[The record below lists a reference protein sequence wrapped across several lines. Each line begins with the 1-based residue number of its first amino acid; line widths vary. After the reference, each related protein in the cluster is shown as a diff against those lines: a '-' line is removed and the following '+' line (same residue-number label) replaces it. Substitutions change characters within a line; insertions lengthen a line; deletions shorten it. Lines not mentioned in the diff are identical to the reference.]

1 MNIVIDFLEKN
12 PSVAIFICLAFG
24 YLIGKLKYKSFS
36 LGSTV
41 GTLIIGLILGQLG
54 LFKISPIVKN
64 IFFSLFIFT
73 IGYEVGPAF
82 VNSLK
87 KSGVKLVIHAIF
99 FSIVAFAV
107 AMGCFKIFH
116 VSAGEGAGIIAGS
129 LTQSAVIGTSA
140 SAING
145 LDISSIEKTIM
156 ESKVAIAYA
165 ITYVFG
171 TVGVLIFLKNI
182 APMLL
187 GVNLKQETKRM
198 IEKIHFKGDTTSDSV
213 VLNNIKMRS
222 FLINENSSYVG
233 KTVEDIEK
241 EFKNKLTFEKVFH
254 NNEEVNFN
262 KDTKLSAGDY
272 ITIIGTLTEM
282 IEVADSNLTET
293 SDEKYRNVSLS
304 KSEIIL
310 TKEFNLKNLQDL
322 YNNNIM
328 LISVKRNGK
337 TLEDE
342 TQMKNGDLLVI
353 LGPSHA
359 IGKIIKEFGYIKDV
373 GSSTDVSY
381 LTFGIVVGV
390 LIGTLAL
397 TIHNVPLTLGSG
409 GGALFSG
416 LLFGWYQNKH
426 PRFGEIP
433 ASTRWF
439 LKSVGLNLF
448 ISVVG
453 LEAGA
458 AFVPALKSMGFAVL
472 LIGILV
478 SLIPHILSLYF
489 GKYVL
494 KLEPVDIIGS
504 LCGAGTITAAL
515 NAITEENGSS
525 IFALSYTPSYAVGN
539 ILITIM
545 GPLTIGLL
553 FVR

>member
-1 MNIVIDFLEKN
+1 MKVVIDFLQKN
-12 PSVAIFICLAFG
+12 PSVAIFICLALG
-24 YLIGKLKYKSFS
+24 YLVGKLKYKSFS

-41 GTLIIGLILGQLG
+41 GTLIIGLIIGQFG
-54 LFKISPIVKN
+54 LFNVSPIVKN
-64 IFFSLFIFT
+64 IFFSFFIFT

-82 VNSLK
+82 INSLK
-87 KSGVKLVIHAIF
+87 KSGIKLVIHAVF
-99 FSIVAFAV
+99 FSAVAFAV
-107 AMGCFKIFH
+107 AMICFKIFH

-145 LDISSIEKTIM
+145 LDISAIEKTAM

-171 TVGVLIFLKNI
+171 TVGILIFLKNI

-198 IEKIHFKGDTTSDSV
+198 IEKIHFKGDNTDDSSIMS
-213 VLNNIKMRS
+213 NIKIRS
-222 FLINENSSYVG
+222 FLVNDGSQYIG
-233 KTVEDIEK
+233 KTILEIEK
-241 EFKNKLTFEKVFH
+241 NFKNKLTFEKVFRSD
-254 NNEEVNFN
+254 EEVNFN
-262 KDTKLSAGDY
+262 QSTVINSGDY

-282 IEVADSNLTET
+282 IEASSSNLTET
-293 SDEKYRNVSLS
+293 SDEKYRNVILQR
-304 KSEIIL
+304 SEIML
-310 TKEFNLKNLQDL
+310 TKEFNIKNLTDL

-328 LISVKRNGK
+328 LVSVQRNGK
-337 TLEDE
+337 TIEDE
-342 TQMKNGDLLVI
+342 TEMKNGDI
-353 LGPSHA
+353 LTIVGPKHA
-359 IGKIIKEFGYIKDV
+359 LSKIIKEFGYVKDT
-373 GSSTDVSY
+373 GSETDVSY
-381 LTFGIVVGV
+381 LTFGIVAGV
-390 LIGTLAL
+390 LFGALAI
-397 TIHNVPLTLGSG
+397 TIYNVPLTLGSG

-426 PRFGEIP
+426 PHFGQIP
-433 ASTRWF
+433 APTRWF

-448 ISVVG
+448 IAIVG
-453 LEAGA
+453 LQAGA
-458 AFVPALKSMGFAVL
+458 AFVPALKSMGWAIL

-478 SLIPHILSLYF
+478 SLVPHVLSLYF

>member
-1 MNIVIDFLEKN
+1 MKVIIDFLERN
-12 PSVAIFICLAFG
+12 PSVAIFFCLALG
-24 YLIGKLKYKSFS
+24 YLIGKFKYKSFS

-41 GTLIIGLILGQLG
+41 GTLIIGLIVGQFG
-54 LFKISPIVKN
+54 VFHISPIVKN
-64 IFFSLFIFT
+64 IFFSFFIFT

-87 KSGVKLVIHAIF
+87 KSGVKLVIHSVF
-99 FSIVAFAV
+99 FSVVAFIVA
-107 AMGCFKIFH
+107 MICFKIFNI
-116 VSAGEGAGIIAGS
+116 SAGEGAGIIAGS

-140 SAING
+140 SAINA
-145 LDISSIEKTIM
+145 LDVSNATKAVM
-156 ESKVAIAYA
+156 QSKVAIAYA

-171 TVGVLIFLKNI
+171 TVGILIFLKNI

-187 GVNLKQETKRM
+187 GVNLKEETKKM
-198 IEKIHFKGDTTSDSV
+198 IEKIHFKGDESDNSSIM
-213 VLNNIKMRS
+213 NNIKIRS
-222 FLINENSSYVG
+222 FLVNEGSSYIG
-233 KTVEDIEK
+233 KSISDIEK
-241 EFKNKLTFEKVFH
+241 SFKNKITFEKIFK
-254 NNEEVNFN
+254 NGEDTNFN
-262 KDTKLSAGDY
+262 QSTIIDSGDY
-272 ITIIGTLTEM
+272 VTIIGDLIDILE
-282 IEVADSNLTET
+282 AANDGLSET
-293 SDEKYRNVSLS
+293 SDEKYMKISLE

-310 TKEFNLKNLQDL
+310 TKEFNMRNLKDL
-322 YNNNIM
+322 YSNNIM
-328 LISVKRNGK
+328 LESVERNGK
-337 TLEDE
+337 KLEDE
-342 TQMKNGDLLVI
+342 TEMRSGDI
-353 LGPSHA
+353 LTLIGPKHA
-359 IGKIIKEFGYIKDV
+359 ISKIIKEFGYIKSN
-373 GSSTDVSY
+373 GTSTDVSY
-381 LTFGIVVGV
+381 LTFGIIVGV

-448 ISVVG
+448 IAVVG
-453 LEAGA
+453 LQAGSS
-458 AFVPALKSMGFAVL
+458 FIPAIKSMGFAVL
-472 LIGILV
+472 IIGVLV
-478 SLIPHILSLYF
+478 CLIPHILSLYF

-525 IFALSYTPSYAVGN
+525 IFALSYTPSFAVGN

-553 FVR
+553 YVH

>member
-1 MNIVIDFLEKN
+1 MNVVIDFLEKN
-12 PSVAIFICLAFG
+12 PSVAIFLCLALG

-41 GTLIIGLILGQLG
+41 GTLIIGLIIGQFG
-54 LFKISPIVKN
+54 LFHISAIVKN
-64 IFFSLFIFT
+64 IFFSFFIFT

-87 KSGVKLVIHAIF
+87 KSGVKLVIHSVF
-99 FSIVAFAV
+99 FSVVAFVV
-107 AMGCFKIFH
+107 AMICFKVFH
-116 VSAGEGAGIIAGS
+116 VGAGEGAGIIAGS
-129 LTQSAVIGTSA
+129 LTQSAVIGTST

-145 LDISSIEKTIM
+145 LDASNAIKVAM
-156 ESKVAIAYA
+156 QSKVAIAYA

-171 TVGVLIFLKNI
+171 TVGILIFLKNI

-187 GVNLKQETKRM
+187 GVNLKEETKKM
-198 IEKIHFKGDTTSDSV
+198 IEKIHFKEDISDNSSIM
-213 VLNNIKMRS
+213 NNIKMRS
-222 FLINENSSYVG
+222 FLVNEGSSYIG
-233 KTVEDIEK
+233 KSISDIEK
-241 EFKNKLTFEKVFH
+241 SFNNKVTFEKVFK
-254 NNEEVNFN
+254 NGEDTNFN
-262 KDTKLSAGDY
+262 QSIIISAGDY
-272 ITIIGTLTEM
+272 ITLIGDITDLVEAANCGL
-282 IEVADSNLTET
+282 IET
-293 SDEKYRNVSLS
+293 SDEKYMNISLE
-304 KSEIIL
+304 KSEIML
-310 TKEFNLKNLQDL
+310 TKEFNIKNLKDL
-322 YNNNIM
+322 YSNNIM
-328 LISVKRNGK
+328 LESVKRNGK
-337 TLEDE
+337 KIEDE
-342 TQMKNGDLLVI
+342 TDMRNGDI
-353 LGPSHA
+353 LTLIGPKHA
-359 IGKIIKEFGYIKDV
+359 IAKIIKEFGYAKDN
-373 GSSTDVSY
+373 GTSTDVSY
-381 LTFGIVVGV
+381 LTFGIIAGV

-397 TIHNVPLTLGSG
+397 TIHDVPLTLGSG

-448 ISVVG
+448 IAVVG
-453 LEAGA
+453 LQAGS

-472 LIGILV
+472 LIGVLV
-478 SLIPHILSLYF
+478 CLIPHVLSLYF
-489 GKYVL
+489 GKYAL

-553 FVR
+553 YVH

>member
-373 GSSTDVSY
+373 GPSTDVSY

>member
-1 MNIVIDFLEKN
+1 MRVVIDFLQKN
-12 PSVAIFICLAFG
+12 PSVAIFICLALG
-24 YLIGKLKYKSFS
+24 YLVGKLKYKSFS

-41 GTLIIGLILGQLG
+41 GTLIIGLIIGQFG
-54 LFKISPIVKN
+54 LFNVSPIVKN
-64 IFFSLFIFT
+64 IFFSFFIFT

-82 VNSLK
+82 INSLK
-87 KSGVKLVIHAIF
+87 KSGIKLVIHAVF
-99 FSIVAFAV
+99 FSVVAFAV
-107 AMGCFKIFH
+107 AMICFKIFH

-145 LDISSIEKTIM
+145 LDISAIEKTAM

-171 TVGVLIFLKNI
+171 TVGILIFLKNI

-198 IEKIHFKGDTTSDSV
+198 IEKIHFKGDNTDDSSIMS
-213 VLNNIKMRS
+213 NIKIRS
-222 FLINENSSYVG
+222 FSVNDGSQYIG
-233 KTVEDIEK
+233 KTISEIEK
-241 EFKNKLTFEKVFH
+241 NFKNKLTFEKVFRSG
-254 NNEEVNFN
+254 EEVNFN
-262 KDTKLSAGDY
+262 QSTVINSGDY

-282 IEVADSNLTET
+282 IEASSSNLTET
-293 SDEKYRNVSLS
+293 SDEKYRNVILQR
-304 KSEIIL
+304 SEIML
-310 TKEFNLKNLQDL
+310 TKEFNIKNLTDL

-328 LISVKRNGK
+328 LVSVQRNGK
-337 TLEDE
+337 TIEDE
-342 TQMKNGDLLVI
+342 TEMKNGDI
-353 LGPSHA
+353 LTIVGPKHA
-359 IGKIIKEFGYIKDV
+359 LSKIIKEFGYVKDT
-373 GSSTDVSY
+373 GSETDVSY
-381 LTFGIVVGV
+381 LTFGIVAGV
-390 LIGTLAL
+390 LFGALAL

-426 PRFGEIP
+426 PHFGQIP
-433 ASTRWF
+433 APTRWF

-448 ISVVG
+448 IAIVG
-453 LEAGA
+453 LQAGA
-458 AFVPALKSMGFAVL
+458 AFVPALKSMGWAIL

-478 SLIPHILSLYF
+478 SLVPHVLSLYF
-489 GKYVL
+489 GKYAL

>member
-1 MNIVIDFLEKN
+1 MNVIIDFLEKN
-12 PSVAIFICLAFG
+12 PSVAIFFCLALG

-41 GTLIIGLILGQLG
+41 GTLIIGLIVGQFG
-54 LFKISPIVKN
+54 VFHISPIVKN
-64 IFFSLFIFT
+64 IFFSFFIFT

-82 VNSLK
+82 INSLK
-87 KSGVKLVIHAIF
+87 KSGVKLVIHSVF
-99 FSIVAFAV
+99 FSVVAFIVAMV
-107 AMGCFKIFH
+107 CFKVFH
-116 VSAGEGAGIIAGS
+116 VDAGEGAGIIAGS

-145 LDISSIEKTIM
+145 LNATAATKAAM

-171 TVGVLIFLKNI
+171 TVGILIFLKNI

-187 GVNLKQETKRM
+187 GVNLKEETKRM
-198 IEKIHFKGDTTSDSV
+198 IEKIHFKGDASDNSSIV
-213 VLNNIKMRS
+213 NNIKMRS
-222 FLINENSSYVG
+222 FLVNEGSSYVG
-233 KTVEDIEK
+233 KSVFDIEK
-241 EFKNKLTFEKVFH
+241 SFKNKVTFEKIFK
-254 NNEEVNFN
+254 NGEDTNF
-262 KDTKLSAGDY
+262 DQSTAIVSGDY
-272 ITIIGTLTEM
+272 ITVIG
-282 IEVADSNLTET
+282 NLTDIVEAATDGLSET
-293 SDEKYRNVSLS
+293 SDEKYMNVSLE
-304 KSEIIL
+304 KSEIML
-310 TKEFNLKNLQDL
+310 TKEFNIKNLKDL
-322 YNNNIM
+322 YSNNIM
-328 LISVKRNGK
+328 LESVKRNGK
-337 TLEDE
+337 KLEDE
-342 TQMKNGDLLVI
+342 TEMRNGDI
-353 LGPSHA
+353 LTLIGPKHA
-359 IGKIIKEFGYIKDV
+359 ISKIIKEFGYVKDN
-373 GSSTDVSY
+373 GTSTDVSY
-381 LTFGIVVGV
+381 LTFGIIVGV

-397 TIHNVPLTLGSG
+397 TIHDVPLTLGSG

-433 ASTRWF
+433 SSTRWF

-448 ISVVG
+448 IAVVG
-453 LEAGA
+453 LQAGS

-472 LIGILV
+472 IIGILV
-478 SLIPHILSLYF
+478 CLIPHVLSLYF
-489 GKYVL
+489 GKYAL

-553 FVR
+553 YVH

>member
-1 MNIVIDFLEKN
+1 MRIVIDFLEKN
-12 PSVAIFICLAFG
+12 PSVAIFICLALG

-41 GTLIIGLILGQLG
+41 GTLIIGLILGQFG

-64 IFFSLFIFT
+64 IFFSFFIFT

-87 KSGVKLVIHAIF
+87 KSGVKLVIHAVF

-116 VSAGEGAGIIAGS
+116 IGAGEGAGIIAGS

-145 LDISSIEKTIM
+145 LDISAIQKTAM

-171 TVGVLIFLKNI
+171 TVGILIFLKNI

-198 IEKIHFKGDTTSDSV
+198 IEKIHFKGDKSNDSLI
-213 VLNNIKMRS
+213 LNSIKMRS
-222 FLINENSSYVG
+222 FLINDGSDYIG
-233 KTVEDIEK
+233 KTVGDIEK
-241 EFKNKLTFEKVFH
+241 EFKNRITFEKVFH
-254 NNEEVNFN
+254 NDEDVNFN
-262 KDTKLSAGDY
+262 QDTKLSSGDY
-272 ITIIGTLTEM
+272 ITIIGNLTEI
-282 IEVADSNLTET
+282 IEVASSKLTEV
-293 SDEKYRNVSLS
+293 SDEKYRNVSLK

-310 TKEFNLKNLQDL
+310 TKEFNIKNLQDL

-328 LISVKRNGK
+328 LISVKRNG
-337 TLEDE
+337 TELEDK
-342 TQMKNGDLLVI
+342 TQMKNGDVLVI
-353 LGPSHA
+353 VGPAHA
-359 IGKIIKEFGYIKDV
+359 IQKIIKEFGYIKDV
-373 GSSTDVSY
+373 GTSTDVSY
-381 LTFGIVVGV
+381 LTFGIVAGV

-426 PRFGEIP
+426 PHFGEIP

-478 SLIPHILSLYF
+478 SLVPHVLSLYF

-539 ILITIM
+539 ILITVM